1 MYGLCLTLWLYNT
14 SPVELNLT
22 VGVCATAHQSFQ
34 LTELKIKFK
43 DGGSYSYT
51 DGTQTKVR
59 KLNPKEKEVG
69 KMASCCRG
77 QESRK
82 YNSMNKDIPNL
93 HTQSAESIKC
103 YVPELQS
110 GWLLPPQQPLW
121 SISNPLPFMNYI
133 STLLLCTSNRCQAV
147 PELCCSESKGITA
160 ICHYGNQIVV
170 IQLSSGVYP
179 DF

>member
-14 SPVELNLT
+14 SPVDLNLT

-43 DGGSYSYT
+43 DGGSSSYT
-51 DGTQTKVR
+51 DGKQTKVR

-82 YNSMNKDIPNL
+82 YNSMNRDIPNL
-93 HTQSAESIKC
+93 YTHRVLNPSNVMSQSCRVAGCCPHS
-103 YVPELQS
+103 S
-110 GWLLPPQQPLW
+110 
-121 SISNPLPFMNYI
+121 
-133 STLLLCTSNRCQAV
+133 LCGQYQTRCH
-147 PELCCSESKGITA
+147 LRIT
-160 ICHYGNQIVV
+160 
-170 IQLSSGVYP
+170 
-179 DF
+179 